1 MTDKARRLLS
11 KSIFGVF
18 QQKSLFN
25 LLRRELVLN
34 FGYDNKLAI
43 AQVLAQRMLE
53 LFQEYAPERER
64 LQPLQL
70 LWLAVAASDPPG
82 YGKTLADTQQLTV
95 ALELWSGEEID
106 QLAQGARPRA
116 LLPQRVARL
125 CQQAYQQGGL
135 LSLTDLRLILGLSAS
150 TLHQA
155 IQAWEE
161 GHPGQLLP
169 LRSTI
174 HDLGSGITHKRQI
187 VALHL
192 QGYLTSEIARMT
204 NHDPHNV
211 DRYLRDFERVYDMA
225 REGAPLSR
233 VCFLTGLSP
242 RLVKEYLKILEEQ
255 KLIPTQGPSPL
266 ATSSLRGG
274 EAHGPT

>member
-1 MTDKARRLLS
+1 MTDKTKRLLS

-25 LLRRELVLN
+25 ILRRELVLN

-43 AQVLAQRMLE
+43 ADVLAERMLE
-53 LFQEYAPERER
+53 LFEQYAPDRER
-64 LQPLQL
+64 LQPQQIV
-70 LWLAVAASDPPG
+70 WLAVDASDPPA
-82 YGKTLADTQQLTV
+82 YGKTLADTQQRTV
-95 ALELWSGEEID
+95 ILDLWDKEEIEK
-106 QLAQGARPRA
+106 LANGTRPRA
-116 LLPQRVARL
+116 LLSQRVARL

-135 LSLTDLRLILGLSAS
+135 LTTTDLSLILGGSSS
-150 TLHQA
+150 TIRHA
-155 IQAWEE
+155 MHTWEE
-161 GHPGQLLP
+161 AHGQLLP
-169 LRSTI
+169 TRSTI
-174 HDLGSGITHKRQI
+174 HDLGSTISHKREI

-225 REGAPLSR
+225 RDGASLNK

-242 RLVKEYLKILEEQ
+242 RLVKEYLGIIQ
-255 KLIPTQGPSPL
+255 KQGITHDLIPV
-266 ATSSLRGG
+266 ASLSRGDKIH
-274 EAHGPT
+274 AST